1 MSRNI
6 LLIRHIQVH
15 NANAF
20 ASPYSIGFP
29 AMTAW
34 LGAVHALE
42 RKIKQDERFN
52 EELDDLV
59 FPSVA
64 VVCHDFKLH
73 AYKGVNDF
81 DQVMIGTGNP
91 LDKTGS
97 RPSFIEEGRCD
108 LNISLLIE
116 YRVSDSGDLIDA
128 VEQILPTMKLA
139 SGDIQR
145 FGEIKR
151 YSIDTDADYH
161 QLIGRVMP
169 GFCLIERRDL
179 MQQAMAE
186 GMDALDALLE
196 YLKVTH
202 HCKQDD
208 SDNIHWV
215 SQRKEK
221 GWLVPITVGYQGI
234 SELGEAQYQRD
245 PSTPHR
251 FAESVVTL
259 GEFIMPYRLDS
270 LEPMLW
276 RYQSNLE
283 KSLYLTQ
290 PLNR

>member
-59 FPSVA
+59 FSSVA

-116 YRVSDSGDLIDA
+116 YRASDSGDLIDA

-151 YSIDTDADYH
+151 YSIDTEADHH
-161 QLIGRVMP
+161 QLIGRIMP

-202 HCKQDD
+202 YCKQDD
-208 SDNIHWV
+208 PDNIHWV

-221 GWLVPITVGYQGI
+221 GWLIPITVGYQGI

-259 GEFIMPYRLDS
+259 GEFVMPYRLDS
-270 LEPMLW
+270 LDPMLW
-276 RYQSNLE
+276 RYQPNLE

-290 PLNR
+290 PLNT